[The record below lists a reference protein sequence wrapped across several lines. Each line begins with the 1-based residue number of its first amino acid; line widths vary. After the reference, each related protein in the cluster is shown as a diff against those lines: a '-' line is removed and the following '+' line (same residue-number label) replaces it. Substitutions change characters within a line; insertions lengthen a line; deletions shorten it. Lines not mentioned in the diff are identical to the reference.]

1 MILSAAFTKH
11 LLCLLAQ
18 GPAGTP
24 GPQGIGGQRG
34 TVGIPGQRGERG
46 FPGLAGPSVSIHR
59 ESMGVTEFYS
69 VFMQRVDLSV

>member
-1 MILSAAFTKH
+1 MISSATFTKH

-46 FPGLAGPSVSIHR
+46 FPGLAGPLVSST
-59 ESMGVTEFYS
+59 ESQWG
-69 VFMQRVDLSV
+69 